1 MFKFGKSRSKPDRLL
16 VYSSSRKSQKLE
28 LAHGA
33 LTDVLDAV
41 FAAHPQTAQSL
52 WTVSELLTTNL
63 LKDVVF
69 TDLEGIKNIYLR
81 PVPHGDYALEIQ
93 VDITTGNA
101 SEFADAAYQ
110 SLLGPRPD
118 IELKIEQQ
126 PEADLPPEPIS
137 VVEDDVPQAEVDVE
151 AEVVSSVQPAREETP
166 GRRWQQSDEDIFG
179 LAGEF
184 HPDDE
189 AGHGLEIRTQDLPW
203 LNPGD
208 AIISPRRGPCRIK
221 KVDDE
226 HRQVLVRDESKS
238 MLMIVFDELLAEFE
252 FDDDA

>member
-28 LAHGA
+28 LAHGT
-33 LTDVLDAV
+33 LNDVLDAV
-41 FAAHPQTAQSL
+41 FAAHPQTAQRL
-52 WTVSELLTTNL
+52 WTVSKLLTTNL

-69 TDLEGIKNIYLR
+69 ADLEGIKNIYLR
-81 PVPHGDYALEIQ
+81 PAPHGDYALEIQ

-101 SEFADAAYQ
+101 SEFADVAYQ
-110 SLLGPRPD
+110 SLLGSRQE
-118 IELKIEQQ
+118 IEPKIEQQ
-126 PEADLPPEPIS
+126 PEADLPPEPVS

-151 AEVVSSVQPAREETP
+151 AEVASPVQPAREETP

-226 HRQVLVRDESKS
+226 HRQVLVRDESKN